1 MIVRPRSTMPLQQA
15 ASKGDADT
23 SYCSRRAPARSLSML
38 NQRARSPGISE
49 LGFAPGSAI
58 NVVAGSFLAR
68 RPSAAR
74 ACRSNDTAEAGESDM
89 IGE

>member
-1 MIVRPRSTMPLQQA
+1 
-15 ASKGDADT
+15 
-23 SYCSRRAPARSLSML
+23 ML